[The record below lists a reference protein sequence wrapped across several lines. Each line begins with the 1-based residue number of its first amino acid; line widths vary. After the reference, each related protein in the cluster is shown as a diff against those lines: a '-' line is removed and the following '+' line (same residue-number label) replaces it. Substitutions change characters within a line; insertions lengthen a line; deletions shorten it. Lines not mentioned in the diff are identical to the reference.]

1 MQRSIRE
8 VIGTFEGADR
18 WLLISTGLLLFLGV
32 FEVYGAGSYNRQG
45 LSSPLGEHF
54 IVFKHL
60 LMIGLGGALLLVL
73 SHIDYHV
80 WRHPWI
86 NRGALGGTY
95 MLVALTLVV
104 GRHDSAGN
112 DEINRWVG
120 IGGFSI
126 QPVEMAKL
134 ALVMFMA
141 ERLAAGR
148 GGVRNTGRPLLMT
161 LAAGP
166 LLLMMMLA
174 LQPNYGNVMVVAG
187 VTVLMLFV
195 TATADR
201 YLRWVLLGAPVVG
214 VLAYVTVPK
223 ILHRVNQQFSGL
235 QGGSFGHQVDQS
247 LIGLGAGGPRGLGV
261 GQSHNKFS
269 FLPEAHTDFIYSV
282 LGEEMGLAGSLGVIV
297 LLMVF
302 VWRGL
307 VIAQRAPDPFGRALA
322 SGLTGGLA
330 IYGITNLAMVT
341 GLFPVVGVP
350 LPFVS
355 FGGTA
360 MLASLASIGLLL
372 SIDRASQSYQIC
384 KRRWTRGGGVA

>member
-60 LMIGLGGALLLVL
+60 LMIGLGGAVLLVL

-86 NRGALGGTY
+86 NRSALGVTY

-104 GRHDSAGN
+104 GRRDSAGN
-112 DEINRWVG
+112 DEINRWVT

-148 GGVRNTGRPLLMT
+148 GGVRNTGRPLLTT

-166 LLLMMMLA
+166 LLLMILLA

-201 YLRWVLLGAPVVG
+201 YLRWVMLGAPMVA
-214 VLAYVTVPK
+214 VLAYITVPK
-223 ILHRVNQQFSGL
+223 ILHRINQQFSGL

-247 LIGLGAGGPRGLGV
+247 LIGLGAGGARGLGV

>member
-1 MQRSIRE
+1 MQRTLRE

-45 LSSPLGEHF
+45 LNSPLGEHF

-247 LIGLGAGGPRGLGV
+247 LIGLGAGGPGGLGV

>member
-1 MQRSIRE
+1 MYRTFRE
-8 VIGTFEGADR
+8 VIGVFEGSDR
-18 WLLISTGLLLFLGV
+18 WLIISTGFLLFLGV
-32 FEVYGAGSYNRQG
+32 FVVYGAGSYNRQA
-45 LSSPLGEHF
+45 LHSPLGEHF

-60 LMIGLGGALLLVL
+60 MMIGLGGALMLVL
-73 SHIDYHV
+73 AHIDYRL

-86 NRGALGGTY
+86 NRSALGLTY
-95 MLVALTLVV
+95 MLVAMTLVT
-104 GRHDSAGN
+104 GRHDADGN
-112 DEINRWVG
+112 AEINRWVS
-120 IGGFSI
+120 IFGFSV

-134 ALVMFMA
+134 ALVMYMA
-141 ERLAAGR
+141 DRLASSRAGA
-148 GGVRNTGRPLLMT
+148 RNVGRPLLIT

-166 LLLMMMLA
+166 LLLMVLLA

-187 VTVLMLFV
+187 VTVLLLFV

-201 YLRWVLLGAPVVG
+201 WLRWLMMGAPVAVG
-214 VLAYVTVPK
+214 LGYLVIPK
-223 ILHRVNQQFSGL
+223 IHNRINQLFAGFH
-235 QGGSFGHQVDQS
+235 GGSFGHQVDQS
-247 LIGLGAGGPRGLGV
+247 LIGLGAGGARGLGV
-261 GQSHNKFS
+261 GQSHNKFA

-282 LGEEMGLAGSLGVIV
+282 LGEEMGLVGSLGVIV
-297 LLMVF
+297 LLMIF

-307 VIAQRAPDPFGRALA
+307 VIAQRAPDSFGRALA
-322 SGLTGGLA
+322 AGLTGGLA

-372 SIDRASQSYQIC
+372 SIDRSSQSYLVY
-384 KRRWTRGGGVA
+384 KRRWTRGGGAA

>member
-1 MQRSIRE
+1 MNRTLRE
-8 VIGTFEGADR
+8 VIGAFEGADR
-18 WLLISTGLLLFLGV
+18 WLLVSTGLLLFFGIFV
-32 FEVYGAGSYNRQG
+32 VYGAGSYNRQAQG
-45 LSSPLGEHF
+45 SPLGQHF
-54 IVFKHL
+54 IIIKHL
-60 LMIGLGGALLLVL
+60 MMIGLGGMLLLVL
-73 SHIDYHV
+73 SHVDYHL
-80 WRHPWI
+80 WRHPWV
-86 NRGALGGTY
+86 NRSALVASY
-95 MLVALTLVV
+95 LLVALTLVLV
-104 GRHDSAGN
+104 RHDANGN
-112 DEINRWVG
+112 PQITRWLSV
-120 IGGFSI
+120 GGFSL

-141 ERLAAGR
+141 ERLSATRPA
-148 GGVRNTGRPLLMT
+148 VRLTGRPLLVT

-166 LLLMMMLA
+166 LLLML
-174 LQPNYGNVMVVAG
+174 LLFKQPNYGNVMVVAG

-201 YLRWVLLGAPVVG
+201 WLRWVALGAPI
-214 VLAYVTVPK
+214 LAAGAYLVIPK
-223 ILHRVNQQFSGL
+223 IHNRVNKLFEGFS
-235 QGGSFGHQVDQS
+235 GGSFGHQVDQS
-247 LIGLGAGGPRGLGV
+247 LIGLGAGGAQGLGV
-261 GQSHNKFS
+261 GQSHNKFA

-282 LGEEMGLAGSLGVIV
+282 LGEEMGLAGSLGVIA

-307 VIAQRAPDPFGRALA
+307 VIAQRAPDAFGRALA

-372 SIDRASQSYQIC
+372 SIDLSSRSYLVY
-384 KRRWTRGGGVA
+384 KRRWERGGMP